1 MDFDLSPLVISM
13 RIAVVSTL
21 ITFFLGI
28 ICARAVYGMKRFR
41 YLADGI
47 LSLPLVMPPTVVGF
61 LLLILCGR
69 NSALGRVLVS
79 IGMDVVFTWQ
89 GAVIAA
95 VVVSFPIMYRT
106 TLGAFEQMDTDLI
119 DAARTIGFGEA
130 AIFFKV
136 WIPLSWSGIAAATS
150 LTFARALGEFG
161 ATIMIA
167 GNIPGKTR
175 TMSVA
180 VYSAMQSGNRE
191 LAYQWVIVILLISL
205 CTLILMNYM
214 NSRQYSRD
222 DRIYRVKKKI
232 GASPGERTDHD

>member
-13 RIAVVSTL
+13 KIAVVSTL

-28 ICARAVYGMKRFR
+28 ICARAVFKMKRFK
-41 YLADGI
+41 YLVDGI
-47 LSLPLVMPPTVVGF
+47 LSLPLVLPPTVVGF
-61 LLLILCGR
+61 LLLILFGR
-69 NSALGRVLVS
+69 NSILGRILDS

-95 VVVSFPIMYRT
+95 IVVSFPIMYRI
-106 TLGAFEQMDTDLI
+106 TLGAFEQMDMELT
-119 DAARTIGFGEA
+119 DAARTLGFGEA
-130 AIFFKV
+130 AIFFRV
-136 WIPLSWSGIAAATS
+136 WVPLSWPGIAAATS

-167 GNIPGKTR
+167 GNIPGRTR

-214 NSRQYSRD
+214 NSRQYSRE
-222 DRIYRVKKKI
+222 DRAYRVRKRI
-232 GASPGERTDHD
+232 GTRDSREDRS